1 MAEDAPTP
9 EAKATG
15 KTEYRVLRRLTEE
28 ELADVA
34 PDAEVYVLTPKTYTG
49 NVKRAVYEE
58 LGEGDYI
65 KVAARSLDLF
75 PIRTKSVV
83 SFKSE

>member
-1 MAEDAPTP
+1 MADDVQPA
-9 EAKATG
+9 

-28 ELADVA
+28 ELTGPLAA
-34 PDAEVYVLTPKTYTG
+34 GPLADAEVYVLTPKTYTG

-65 KVAARSLDLF
+65 KVAARSLDPF
-75 PIRTKSVV
+75 PVRTKSVV